1 MELDNIEITGDTVK
15 SAVGKQIKKIF
26 PDAIWYK
33 DSITNPKYPNF
44 YVNQVQLLASPDRRN
59 RWFLQYLFSVEYRI
73 NKDPSSEA
81 NINTKLDDVGLK
93 LLYGMDNLEEIKART
108 SNQRLEKTEGL
119 LAFIF
124 NVNLLVRKELIKEPF
139 MNELKKQIY
148 LEKRR

>member
-1 MELDNIEITGDTVK
+1 MT
-15 SAVGKQIKKIF
+15 IF
-26 PDAIWYK
+26 YIYHT
-33 DSITNPKYPNF
+33 IF
-44 YVNQVQLLASPDRRN
+44 ILICQ
-59 RWFLQYLFSVEYRI
+59 WFLQYLFSVEYRI
-73 NKDPSSEA
+73 NKDPSSEV